1 MRNFISSG
9 IVYSILTWFASTCLA
24 QVVANNDDYL
34 VNENE
39 SYTDSFIYN
48 DQLPAGQTAVYSLV
62 SGPEFGT
69 ISVQSNGTFT
79 YTPPLNEYYIRDS
92 IYYQVCAGN
101 VCDIAGVEFYV
112 IFRNTQPFA
121 GADYFTVEM
130 NSPRTGNVSGN
141 DGDPDSITDPIS
153 TELEWVKLNNP
164 SNGIV
169 TSFDIFGNF
178 TYMPNTGFMGND
190 SFQYY
195 VVDHCGLYEITT
207 VYLSVTAPNQN
218 PAANNQTINSLSE
231 DVVYNGSL
239 SSLVSDPENDAM
251 TFSIVTPSAHGQVA
265 LSSGG
270 SYSFTPNP
278 NFNGTTTFVY
288 TACDIVGQCAN
299 GTITLVIANVDNDP
313 PTLVDDLKI
322 LNEDSAVSI
331 NVATNDS
338 DDTGTLT
345 YTLFS
350 NAGHGNAALIAA
362 TGTFSYTPN
371 PNYFGFDTFVIQACD
386 GVNCSTSTV
395 HIQVNGINDAPVA
408 QPFSLVTSEDLAV
421 QGAFTFIA
429 DPDLTGL
436 VFTTPEG
443 NTISG
448 LTINADGTYTYTPPL
463 NYSGTQSIPVQGCD
477 AQNSCASALLTVQ
490 VNAVN
495 DLPVVANKNFSF
507 IEDAVFQSSVSS
519 GNSDAEGSSLT
530 YTSAVQP
537 IGGSLDLNV
546 DGSFTYTPFAN
557 WFGNESIAIQVCDN
571 QGGCSTLQLNLTV
584 TGVNDLPT
592 ISNTTYNTNEDVAFS
607 GNLNSIATD
616 IETAAL
622 NFSITTTASNGT
634 VNNSPNG
641 SFIYTPAANF
651 FGEDFIAVTACDA
664 SNACVSANITFNVSS
679 VNDSPIAQD
688 RSITINEDEST
699 SGMLVI
705 SDADHASLVVS
716 IVQGAQNG
724 QLIINNQGQY
734 SYTPQANYYGLETIT
749 VSVCDALN
757 ACDAATI
764 TLQISS
770 VEDAPVASNDAVIVV
785 ENTNVSGDISL
796 NDTDGDND
804 ALSFTALD
812 VPSQGTWSLSPS
824 GAFSY
829 LPSVGFL
836 GEEYVAYQVC
846 DETGRCDTAT
856 LTINVVTAN
865 TAPSAI
871 NSDFTLTED
880 TPLSQSLTAFLTDA
894 EGGSFTYST
903 LTAPAFGSVQWL
915 SGNTFVY
922 SPFIN
927 FAGTDNFTY
936 RVCDSGNLCA
946 EATVSLVI
954 TAVNDA
960 PLAVSDILSLNED
973 TSLTGSIASNDIEA
987 EGETIQYALTGTAS
1001 NGTITLS
1008 ANGLLSYVPTGNFFG
1023 TETVTY
1029 TACDPNNN
1037 CSTGILTLEVL
1048 AVNDAP
1054 VAQNAAYSTDE
1065 DTSANGSLLFYV
1077 QDVENDV
1084 LTYTS
1089 NSSSLQIDSN
1099 GEFTFNPPSN
1109 FFGEI
1114 IIDFTVCDA
1123 SQSCST
1129 ADITFNVNSINDAP
1143 IAVDDFLTILEDE
1156 SASLPLSS
1164 NDSEV
1169 ENESLTYVLTSESS
1183 LGEVVLS
1190 NSGELTFTPTAHSSG
1205 SETLLVSICD
1215 AQGACS
1221 TSTVFIEVTPVN
1233 DAPIAD
1239 NIVLQ
1244 TQEEIA
1250 ISGTVVG
1257 SIIEV
1262 ENEAITFTALGTSS
1276 LGNFSLQADGSYSF
1290 SPNTNA
1296 FGNEAISFEVCDAGG
1311 ACTTGSILLEVAPVN
1326 DAPQTVSAQITLAED
1341 SATEGNFFDYS
1352 TDVDNETLTISIL
1365 EDVEHGTLIFD
1376 ASGQFAYAPQ
1386 AHFFGMDTV
1395 HYAACDDAGACAQ
1408 GVIVF
1413 EVTFVN
1419 DLPIIVDEGI
1429 QLIINESYAG
1439 SVAAN
1444 DIELDFEPLV
1454 YTVINDQS
1462 GGNFILNADGSFS
1475 YTPAIDTTG
1484 LFFVEYS
1491 ACDPCNA
1498 CSQGTIEIYVVSA
1511 EDANTPP
1518 SATSYN
1524 TTVCQGGS
1532 VIINVFE
1539 LVSDAQDLPQSLL
1552 LSFGTVNSGSYQLDP
1567 ETQELIYHAGTFS
1580 EGQVVIPYYVCDNGI
1595 ISMCDT
1601 ASLVID
1607 ILPSSGITITG
1618 IDASEVS
1625 CFGSA
1630 DGSIAIEA
1638 DGLGQ
1643 LTYNWS
1649 NSLVGSV
1656 IENLSGGV
1664 YSVVISSSENCV
1676 ASQSAEFIITE
1687 PQQLAATSDINDGN
1701 GDGIG
1706 SGDEIALE
1714 ISGGFGNYEI
1724 TWQTSFGGS
1733 GLGNNF
1739 VITQSGSYTYSITD
1753 DNGCTT
1759 EGTIA
1764 VTSVEGN
1771 FEADQLLVYPNPL
1784 NSNEQLTFHCTGPI
1798 ESLTIHDAQGR
1809 MISNLHPVAGV
1820 YVMDTTSW
1828 SAGLYHYA
1836 VSIHGQVQTGSIV
1849 KP

>member
-1 MRNFISSG
+1 MRNLFSQAVI
-9 IVYSILTWFASTCLA
+9 YTILTWLASTGLA

-62 SGPEFGT
+62 SGPEYGT

-79 YTPPLNEYYIRDS
+79 YTPPLNEFYFRDS
-92 IYYQVCAGN
+92 IYYQVCVGN

-130 NSPRTGNVSGN
+130 NTPRTGNVSGN

-207 VYLSVTAPNQN
+207 VYLTVTATNQN
-218 PAANNQTINSLSE
+218 PVANNQTINSLSE
-231 DVVYNGSL
+231 DVIYSGSL
-239 SSLVSDPENDAM
+239 NSLVSDPENDAI
-251 TFSIVTPSAHGQVA
+251 TFSIITPSVHGQVA
-265 LSSGG
+265 LTSGG

-278 NFNGTTTFVY
+278 NFNGTTTFDY
-288 TACDIVGQCAN
+288 AACDVVGQCAN

-313 PTLVDDLKI
+313 PSLGDDFKI
-322 LNEDSAVSI
+322 MNEDSATSI
-331 NVATNDS
+331 NVASNDT

-345 YTLFS
+345 YSIFS
-350 NAGHGNAALIAA
+350 NANHGSASLVSAN
-362 TGTFSYTPN
+362 GNFSYTPN
-371 PNYFGFDTFVIQACD
+371 PNYFGFDSFVIQACD

-395 HIQVNGINDAPVA
+395 NLQINGINDSPTG
-408 QPFSLVTSEDLAV
+408 QPFTLVTSEDVAV
-421 QGAFTFIA
+421 QGTFTFIT

-436 VFTTPEG
+436 AFSTPQG
-443 NTISG
+443 NTIQG
-448 LTINADGTYTYTPPL
+448 LTINPDGTYSFVPPL
-463 NYSGTQSIPVQGCD
+463 NYSGTQSVSVQGCD

-495 DLPVVANKNFSF
+495 DLPVVANKNFTFS
-507 IEDAVFQSSVSS
+507 EDAVFQSSVSS
-519 GNSDAEGSSLT
+519 GNSDAEGSTLT
-530 YTSAVQP
+530 YTTAGQP
-537 IGGSLDLNV
+537 IGGSLELAV

-584 TGVNDLPT
+584 TGVNDLPA
-592 ISNTTYNTNEDVAFS
+592 ISNTTFNTNEDVAFS

-616 IETAAL
+616 VETAAL
-622 NFSITTTASNGT
+622 NFSITTQASNGT
-634 VNNSPNG
+634 VNTSPNG

-651 FGEDFIAVTACDA
+651 FGTDFIAVTACDA
-664 SNACVSANITFNVSS
+664 ANACVSANITFNVNS
-679 VNDSPIAQD
+679 VNDSPNAQD
-688 RSITINEDEST
+688 RSIIINEDEAT
-699 SGMLVI
+699 SGTLVI

-734 SYTPQANYYGLETIT
+734 SYTPQANYYGVETIV

-770 VEDAPVASNDAVIVV
+770 VEDTPVASNDAVIVV
-785 ENTNVSGDISL
+785 ENTVVSGDISL

-804 ALSFTALD
+804 ALSFTALNQ
-812 VPSQGTWSLSPS
+812 PTQGTWSLNPS
-824 GAFSY
+824 GVFSY
-829 LPSVGFL
+829 LPSEGFL
-836 GEEYVAYQVC
+836 GEEYIDYQVC

-856 LTINVVTAN
+856 LLINIVTAN

-880 TPLSQSLTAFLTDA
+880 TPLSQSLTTFLTDA
-894 EGGSFTYST
+894 EGGSFTFST
-903 LTAPAFGSVQWL
+903 LTAPAFGSIQWL
-915 SGNTFVY
+915 PGNTFVY
-922 SPFIN
+922 TPLFN

-946 EATVSLVI
+946 EASVSLVI
-954 TAVNDA
+954 TAVNDP
-960 PLAVSDILSLNED
+960 PLLVSDILSLNED

-987 EGETIQYALTGTAS
+987 EGENMLYALTGTAS

-1008 ANGLLSYVPTGNFFG
+1008 ANGLLSYTPTGNFFG

-1029 TACDPNNN
+1029 SACDPNNN

-1065 DTSANGSLLFYV
+1065 DTSVNGSLLFYV
-1077 QDVENDV
+1077 QDAENDE
-1084 LTYTS
+1084 LTYTT
-1089 NSSSLQIDSN
+1089 NSASLQIGSG

-1109 FFGEI
+1109 FFGDI
-1114 IIDFTVCDA
+1114 VIDFTVCDA

-1143 IAVDDFLTILEDE
+1143 IAVDDFMSILEDE
-1156 SASLPLSS
+1156 SATLPLFS

-1183 LGEVVLS
+1183 LGEVLLS
-1190 NSGELTFTPTAHSSG
+1190 SSGELTYTPATHSSG
-1205 SETLLVSICD
+1205 SETLLISICD

-1221 TSTVFIEVTPVN
+1221 TSNVFIEITPVN
-1233 DAPIAD
+1233 DAPFAD

-1244 TQEEIA
+1244 TQEEIT
-1250 ISGTVVG
+1250 ISGTISGFV
-1257 SIIEV
+1257 IEV
-1262 ENEAITFTALGTSS
+1262 ENETITFTEAGTTS
-1276 LGNFSLQADGSYSF
+1276 LGDLTLLSDGSYSF
-1290 SPNTNA
+1290 TPSNDT
-1296 FGNEAISFEVCDAGG
+1296 FGNDTISFEVCDAGG
-1311 ACTTGSILLEVAPVN
+1311 ACSTGIILLAVTPVN

-1352 TDVDNETLTISIL
+1352 SDVDNETLTISIL
-1365 EDVEHGTLIFD
+1365 EDVEHGTIIFD
-1376 ASGQFAYAPQ
+1376 ASGQFAYAPH

-1395 HYAACDDAGACAQ
+1395 HYAVCDDAGACAQ
-1408 GVIVF
+1408 GVVVF

-1429 QLIINESYAG
+1429 QLIINENFNG

-1454 YTVINDQS
+1454 YTIINDQS

-1475 YTPAIDTTG
+1475 YEPATDTTG

-1498 CSQGTIEIYVVSA
+1498 CSQGTIEIYVVSEA
-1511 EDANTPP
+1511 DANTPP
-1518 SATSYN
+1518 TATSY
-1524 TTVCQGGS
+1524 TTSVCQGGN

-1539 LVSDAQDLPQSLL
+1539 LVNDEQDLPQSLQ
-1552 LSFGTVNSGSYQLDP
+1552 LSFGTVNSGNYQLDP
-1567 ETQELIYHAGTFS
+1567 ETQELVYQAGAFS

-1595 ISMCDT
+1595 ISMCDSAT
-1601 ASLVID
+1601 LIID
-1607 ILPSSGITITG
+1607 ILPSSGISITG
-1618 IDASEVS
+1618 LDASEVS
-1625 CFGSA
+1625 CFGAA

-1638 DGLGQ
+1638 EGLGQ
-1643 LTYNWS
+1643 LSFNWS
-1649 NSLVGSV
+1649 NGLVGSE

-1664 YSVVISSSENCV
+1664 YSVIISSSENCV
-1676 ASQSAEFIITE
+1676 ESQSAEFIITE
-1687 PQQLAATSDINDGN
+1687 PQQLSATTDINDGN

-1706 SGDEIALE
+1706 TGDDIALT
-1714 ISGGFGNYEI
+1714 INGGFGNYDI
-1724 TWQTSFGGS
+1724 SWVTSFGGS
-1733 GLGNNF
+1733 GQGNSF
-1739 VITQSGSYTYSITD
+1739 VITQSGSYTYTITD
-1753 DNGCTT
+1753 DNGCTL
-1759 EGTIA
+1759 EGTVA
-1764 VTSVEGN
+1764 VTSVEGY
-1771 FEADQLLVYPNPL
+1771 FAADQLLVYPNPL
-1784 NSNEQLTFHCTGPI
+1784 NSNEQLTFRCEDLI
-1798 ESLTIHDAQGR
+1798 ESLIIHDAQGC
-1809 MISNLHPVAGV
+1809 MVSSLQPHAGLHIIN
-1820 YVMDTTSW
+1820 THSW
-1828 SAGLYHYA
+1828 SAGLYHYT
-1836 VSIHGQVQTGSIV
+1836 VSIGGQVQTGTIV

>member
-1 MRNFISSG
+1 MRNFISSA
-9 IVYSILTWFASTCLA
+9 ILYAILTWFGSTCLA

-39 SYTDSFIYN
+39 PLTDSFIYN
-48 DQLPAGQTAVYSLV
+48 DQLPAGQTPVYSIV
-62 SGPEFGT
+62 EGPTIGT
-69 ISVQSNGTFT
+69 ISLQSNGTFT
-79 YTPPLNEYYIRDS
+79 YTPPLNQFFYQDS
-92 IYYQVCAGN
+92 VYYQVCVGN
-101 VCDIAGVEFYV
+101 TCDIAGVEFYV
-112 IFRNTQPFA
+112 IFRNTEPFA

-130 NSPRTGNVSGN
+130 NTPRTGNVSGN

-153 TELEWVKLNNP
+153 TELQWIKLNNP

-195 VVDHCGLYEITT
+195 VVDHCGLYAITT
-207 VYLSVTAPNQN
+207 VYLTVTAPNQN
-218 PAANNQTINSLSE
+218 PVANNQTINSLSE

-239 SSLVSDPENDAM
+239 SSLVSDPENDAI

-278 NFNGTTTFVY
+278 NFDGTTTFVY

-299 GTITLVIANVDNDP
+299 GTITLVVANVDNDP
-313 PTLVDDLKI
+313 PTLADDLEI
-322 LNEDSAVSI
+322 LNEDSSVAI

-350 NAGHGNAALIAA
+350 NAAHGNAVLIAA

-371 PNYFGFDTFVIQACD
+371 PNYFGFDSFVIQACD

-395 HIQVNGINDAPVA
+395 NLQINGINDSPTG
-408 QPFSLVTSEDLAV
+408 QPFTLVTSEDVAV
-421 QGAFTFIA
+421 QGTFTFIT

-436 VFTTPEG
+436 VFSTPQG
-443 NTISG
+443 NTIQG
-448 LTINADGTYTYTPPL
+448 LTINPDGTYSFNPPL
-463 NYSGTQSIPVQGCD
+463 NYSGTQSILVQGCD

-495 DLPVVANKNFSF
+495 DLPVVTDKNFTF
-507 IEDAVFQSSVSS
+507 VEDAVFQSSVSS
-519 GNSDAEGSSLT
+519 GNSDAEGSPLT
-530 YTSAVQP
+530 YTSAGQP

-557 WFGNESIAIQVCDN
+557 WFGNESIGIQVCDN

-592 ISNTTYNTNEDVAFS
+592 ISNATYNTNEDVAFS

-622 NFSITTTASNGT
+622 NFTITTTPSNGT
-634 VNNSPNG
+634 INTSPNG

-651 FGEDFIAVTACDA
+651 FGTDFIAVTACDA
-664 SNACVSANITFNVSS
+664 ANACVSANITFNVNS

-699 SGMLVI
+699 SGTLII

-734 SYTPQANYYGLETIT
+734 SYTPQANYYGIETIV

-764 TLQISS
+764 TIQISS

-804 ALSFTALD
+804 ALSFTALNL
-812 VPSQGTWSLSPS
+812 PSQGTWSLNPS
-824 GAFSY
+824 GVFSY
-829 LPSVGFL
+829 LPSAGFL
-836 GEEYVAYQVC
+836 GEEYIDYQVC

-903 LTAPAFGSVQWL
+903 LTAPAFGSIQWL
-915 SGNTFVY
+915 PGNTFVY
-922 SPFIN
+922 TPLFN

-960 PLAVSDILSLNED
+960 PILVYDALSLNED
-973 TSLTGSIASNDIEA
+973 TGLTASIASNDIEA
-987 EGETIQYALTGTAS
+987 EGETIQYVLTGTAS

-1008 ANGLLSYVPTGNFFG
+1008 ASGLLSYVPTENFFG

-1029 TACDPNNN
+1029 SACDPNNN

-1065 DTSANGSLLFYV
+1065 DTSVSGSLLFYV
-1077 QDVENDV
+1077 QDAENDV
-1084 LTYTS
+1084 LTYTT

-1099 GEFTFNPPSN
+1099 GEFSFNPPSN

-1114 IIDFTVCDA
+1114 IIDYTVCDA
-1123 SQSCST
+1123 AQSCST

-1143 IAVDDFLTILEDE
+1143 IAFDDFMTILEDE
-1156 SASLPLSS
+1156 SATLLLSS
-1164 NDSEV
+1164 NDIEV

-1183 LGEVVLS
+1183 LGEVLLS
-1190 NSGELTFTPTAHSSG
+1190 SSGELTFTPDAHSSG

-1215 AQGACS
+1215 TQGACS

-1233 DAPIAD
+1233 DAPIVN

-1244 TQEEIA
+1244 TQEDIA

-1276 LGNFSLQADGSYSF
+1276 LGNFSLQSDGSYF
-1290 SPNTNA
+1290 FTPNTNA
-1296 FGNEAISFEVCDAGG
+1296 FGNETISFEVCDAGG
-1311 ACTTGSILLEVAPVN
+1311 ACTTGSILLEVASVN

-1395 HYAACDDAGACAQ
+1395 HYAACDAAGACAQ
-1408 GVIVF
+1408 GEIVF

-1419 DLPIIVDEGI
+1419 DLPIIVDEGV

-1524 TTVCQGGS
+1524 TSVCQGGS

-1539 LVSDAQDLPQSLL
+1539 LVSDEQDLPQSLQ
-1552 LSFGTVNSGSYQLDP
+1552 LSFGTVNSGNYQLDP
-1567 ETQELIYHAGTFS
+1567 ETQELIYHAGTLG
-1580 EGQVVIPYYVCDNGI
+1580 EGLVVIPYYVCDNGV

-1607 ILPSSGITITG
+1607 ILPSSGIAITG
-1618 IDASEVS
+1618 LDASEVS

-1630 DGSIAIEA
+1630 DGNIAIEA
-1638 DGLGQ
+1638 EGLGQ

-1649 NSLVGSV
+1649 NGLVGSS

-1687 PQQLAATSDINDGN
+1687 PQQLSATSDITDGN

-1706 SGDEIALE
+1706 SGDEIVLD
-1714 ISGGFGNYEI
+1714 ITGGFGNYDIAWE
-1724 TWQTSFGGS
+1724 TSFGSNGQ
-1733 GLGNNF
+1733 GNNF
-1739 VITQSGSYTYSITD
+1739 TITADGSYTYSITD
-1753 DNGCTT
+1753 ENGCTID
-1759 EGTIA
+1759 GTLA
-1764 VTSVEGN
+1764 VTSVEGY
-1771 FEADQLLVYPNPL
+1771 FAEDQLLVYPNPL
-1784 NSNEQLTFHCTGPI
+1784 NSNEQLNFRCTGPI

-1809 MISNLHPVAGV
+1809 MISNFQPQSGTQGI
-1820 YVMDTTSW
+1820 DTTSW
-1828 SAGLYHYA
+1828 TSGLYHYA

>member
-1 MRNFISSG
+1 MRNFISSA
-9 IVYSILTWFASTCLA
+9 ILYAILTWFGSTCLA

-39 SYTDSFIYN
+39 PLTDSFIYN
-48 DQLPAGQTAVYSLV
+48 DQLPAGQTPVYSIV
-62 SGPEFGT
+62 EGPAIGT
-69 ISVQSNGTFT
+69 ISLESNGTFT
-79 YTPPLNEYYIRDS
+79 YTPPLNEYYFRDS

-207 VYLSVTAPNQN
+207 VYLSVTAANQN
-218 PAANNQTINSLSE
+218 PVANNQTINSLSE

-239 SSLVSDPENDAM
+239 SSLVSDPENDAV
-251 TFSIVTPSAHGQVA
+251 TYSIATPSANGQIA

-270 SYSFTPNP
+270 SYSFTPHP

-288 TACDIVGQCAN
+288 TACDIVGQCVN

-313 PTLVDDLKI
+313 PNLVDDLKI
-322 LNEDSAVSI
+322 LNEDSAASI
-331 NVATNDS
+331 NVTTNDS

-371 PNYFGFDTFVIQACD
+371 PNYFGFDSFVIQACD
-386 GVNCSTSTV
+386 GVNCSNSTV
-395 HIQVNGINDAPVA
+395 LIQVNGINDAPVA
-408 QPFSLVTSEDLAV
+408 QPFTLVTSEDLTV

-448 LTINADGTYTYTPPL
+448 LTINPDGSYTYTPPL

-495 DLPVVANKNFSF
+495 DLPVVANKNFSL

-519 GNSDAEGSSLT
+519 GNSDAEGSPLT
-530 YTSAVQP
+530 YTSAGQP

-546 DGSFTYTPFAN
+546 DGSFTYTSFAN
-557 WFGNESIAIQVCDN
+557 WFGNESIAVQVCDN
-571 QGGCSTLQLNLTV
+571 QGGCSMLQLNLTV

-592 ISNTTYNTNEDVAFS
+592 ISSTTFNTNEDIAFS

-622 NFSITTTASNGT
+622 NFTVTTTPSNGT
-634 VNNSPNG
+634 INTSPNG
-641 SFIYTPAANF
+641 SFIYTPSSNF
-651 FGEDFIAVTACDA
+651 FGTNVISVTACDEA
-664 SNACVSANITFNVSS
+664 NACVSANITFNVNSI
-679 VNDSPIAQD
+679 NDSPVAQD
-688 RSITINEDEST
+688 RSVTLNEDESS
-699 SGMLVI
+699 SGTLVI
-705 SDADHASLVVS
+705 SDADHASLVLSV
-716 IVQGAQNG
+716 VQGAQNG
-724 QLIINNQGQY
+724 QFNINNQGQY
-734 SYTPQANYYGLETIT
+734 SYTPQENYSGTETIT
-749 VSVCDALN
+749 ISVCDVLN

-764 TLQISS
+764 TLQINS
-770 VEDAPVASNDAVIVV
+770 VEDVPMASNDNIIVV
-785 ENTNVSGDISL
+785 ENTAVSGDVSL
-796 NDTDGDND
+796 NDSDGDND
-804 ALSFTALD
+804 VLTFTALNN
-812 VPSQGTWSLSPS
+812 PSQGTWSLSQF
-824 GAFSY
+824 GTFSY

-836 GEEYVAYQVC
+836 GEVSIDYQVC

-880 TPLSQSLTAFLTDA
+880 TPLSQSLTAFLTDG
-894 EGGSFTYST
+894 EGGSFTYTT

-915 SGNTFVY
+915 AGNTFVY
-922 SPFIN
+922 TPQLN
-927 FAGTDNFTY
+927 FTGTDNFTY

-954 TAVNDA
+954 SAVNDA
-960 PLAVSDILSLNED
+960 PLLVNDALSLNED
-973 TSLTGSIASNDIEA
+973 SGLTVSIASNDIEA

-1001 NGTITLS
+1001 NGTIALS

-1029 TACDPNNN
+1029 SACDPNNN
-1037 CSTGILTLEVL
+1037 CTTGILSLEVL

-1054 VAQNAAYSTDE
+1054 VAQNAAYTTEE
-1065 DTSANGSLLFYV
+1065 DTSVSGSLLFYV
-1077 QDVENDV
+1077 QDAENGL
-1084 LTYTS
+1084 LTYTT
-1089 NSSSLQIDSN
+1089 NSSALQINTN
-1099 GEFTFNPPSN
+1099 GEFTFNPASN
-1109 FFGEI
+1109 FFGQI
-1114 IIDFTVCDA
+1114 IIDYTVCDA
-1123 SQSCST
+1123 GQSCST
-1129 ADITFNVNSINDAP
+1129 ASITFDVNSINDAP
-1143 IAVDDFLTILEDE
+1143 IAVDDIVAILEDE
-1156 SASLPLSS
+1156 SASIQLSA

-1169 ENESLTYVLTSESS
+1169 ENESLTYTLISESS
-1183 LGEVVLS
+1183 LGEVLVS
-1190 NSGELTFTPTAHSSG
+1190 NSGELTFTPYANSSG
-1205 SETLLVSICD
+1205 SENLLINICD

-1221 TSTVFIEVTPVN
+1221 TSTVFIEVMPVN
-1233 DAPIAD
+1233 DAPFAE

-1244 TQEEIA
+1244 TQEENS
-1250 ISGTVVG
+1250 ISGTIID

-1262 ENEAITFTALGTSS
+1262 ENEAVTFTAAGPSS
-1276 LGNFSLQADGSYSF
+1276 LGDFSLQADGSYSF
-1290 SPNTNA
+1290 TPNTDA
-1296 FGNEAISFEVCDAGG
+1296 FGNETISFEVCDALGE
-1311 ACTTGSILLEVAPVN
+1311 CTTGNILLEVEPIN

-1341 SATEGNFFDYS
+1341 SATEGNFLDYS
-1352 TDVDNETLTISIL
+1352 TDVDNEILTISIL
-1365 EDVEHGTLIFD
+1365 EDVEHGTIIVD

-1386 AHFFGMDTV
+1386 AHFFGLDTV
-1395 HYAACDDAGACAQ
+1395 HYVVCDDAGACAQ
-1408 GVIVF
+1408 GEIVF

-1419 DLPIIVDEGI
+1419 DLPIIVDEGL
-1429 QLIINESYAG
+1429 QLIINESYDG
-1439 SVAAN
+1439 SVATN
-1444 DIELDFEPLV
+1444 DVELDFESLL

-1462 GGNFILNADGSFS
+1462 GGSFIMNADGSFS
-1475 YTPAIDTTG
+1475 YTPAADTTG

-1498 CSQGTIEIYVVSA
+1498 CSQGTIEIYVVTA

-1524 TTVCQGGS
+1524 TSVCQGGS

-1539 LVSDAQDLPQSLL
+1539 LVSDEQDLPQSLQ
-1552 LSFGTVNSGSYQLDP
+1552 LSFGTVNSGNYQLDP
-1567 ETQELIYHAGTFS
+1567 ETQELIYHAGTLG

-1618 IDASEVS
+1618 LDASEVS

-1630 DGSIAIEA
+1630 NGSIAIEA
-1638 DGLGQ
+1638 AGLGQ

-1649 NSLVGSV
+1649 NGLVGSA
-1656 IENLSGGV
+1656 IENLNGGV

-1687 PQQLAATSDINDGN
+1687 PQQLSATSDINDGN

-1706 SGDEIALE
+1706 SGDEIVLD
-1714 ISGGFGNYEI
+1714 ITGGFGNYDIAWE
-1724 TWQTSFGGS
+1724 TSFGSNGV
-1733 GLGNNF
+1733 GNNF
-1739 VITQSGSYTYSITD
+1739 SITTDGNYIYSITD
-1753 DNGCTT
+1753 ENGCTID
-1759 EGTIA
+1759 GTLA
-1764 VTSVEGN
+1764 VTSVEDY
-1771 FEADQLLVYPNPL
+1771 FAADQLSVYPNPL
-1784 NSNEQLTFHCTGPI
+1784 GSNEQVIFSCAGNI

-1809 MISNLHPVAGV
+1809 LISNLQPQSGIQGI
-1820 YVMDTTSW
+1820 DTTSW
-1828 SAGLYHYA
+1828 SSGLYHYA
-1836 VSIHGQVQTGSIV
+1836 VSIRGQIQTGTIV